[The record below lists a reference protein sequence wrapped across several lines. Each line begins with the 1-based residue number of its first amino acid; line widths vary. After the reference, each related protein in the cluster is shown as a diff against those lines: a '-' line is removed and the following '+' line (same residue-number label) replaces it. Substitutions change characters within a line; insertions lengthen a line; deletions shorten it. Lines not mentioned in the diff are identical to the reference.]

1 MTLIKIY
8 YESSEEMFPL
18 SSLEFNPELLIR
30 LDELGMITLCQ
41 GMISSSDLHRVKRM
55 LRLRSRLGVNLTGA
69 AVILDLLDRIDDL
82 EAEIQSL
89 KWR

>member
-18 SSLEFNPELLIR
+18 SGLEFNPDLLIR
-30 LDELGMITLCQ
+30 LDELGLISLRQ
-41 GMISSSDLHRVKRM
+41 GMISSSDLHRVNRM
-55 LRLRSRLGVNLTGA
+55 LRLKSRLGVNLTGA
-69 AVILDLLDRIDDL
+69 AIILDLLDRIDEL
-82 EAEIQSL
+82 EAEVQSL